1 MDLTPAKTLY
11 IVARAV
17 DYFGMTLFLGGLLFI
32 AFLWPGGGDHSRA
45 RGVVI
50 TGWVLGF
57 AGTIAAIGLEGT
69 WIAQRSPGDFL
80 NWDLISQVLN
90 VHFGQVWFART
101 LLWLL
106 GGVVLAQ
113 LLQRG
118 RFAARSLAWRTGLVA
133 IGFGLVRTTGM
144 TGHASETARP
154 TLAQIADFVHVLGI
168 CAWLG
173 GLAMLLFGLLSR
185 RKPDELA
192 AIVPRYSKLAMSS
205 VLLIIAAGV
214 VLAWQTL
221 GSVGKLVSTDYGR
234 TLLFKIV
241 VLAVILLVAQGSRSW
256 VNRRLDFAV
265 VLRGESGT
273 VRPFVYSVAAETALV
288 IVVVVAAS
296 LLVTAS
302 PGR

>member
-1 MDLTPAKTLY
+1 MDITVTKALY
-11 IVARAV
+11 IAARAV

-32 AFLWPGGGDHSRA
+32 AFLWPRGGDHGRA
-45 RGVVI
+45 RGVVV
-50 TGWVLGF
+50 TGWILGVV
-57 AGTIAAIGLEGT
+57 GTVSAIGLEGA
-69 WIAQRSPGDFL
+69 WISQRSPADFL
-80 NWDLISQVLN
+80 NWDLITQVLD
-90 VHFGQVWFART
+90 VHFGKVWFART

-113 LLQRG
+113 VLQRG
-118 RFAARSLAWRTGLVA
+118 RVAATSLGWRVGLMA
-133 IGFGLVRTTGM
+133 IGFGLLRTTGM
-144 TGHASETARP
+144 TGHASESVRP
-154 TLAQIADFVHVLGI
+154 TLAQIADFLHVLGI

-173 GLAMLLFGLLSR
+173 GLAMLLFGLLAR
-185 RKPDELA
+185 RDPDELA
-192 AIVPRYSKLAMSS
+192 AVVPRYSKLAMGS
-205 VLLIIAAGV
+205 VLLIIAGGV
-214 VLAWQTL
+214 VLTWQTL
-221 GSVGKLVSTDYGR
+221 GSAGKLFSTDYGR

-241 VLAVILLVAQGSRSW
+241 VLAVILLAAQGSRSW

-265 VLRGESGT
+265 VLRGQASA

>member
-1 MDLTPAKTLY
+1 MDITTTKALY
-11 IVARAV
+11 IAARAV
-17 DYFGMTLFLGGLLFI
+17 DYFGMTLFIGGLLFI
-32 AFLWPGGGDHSRA
+32 AFLWPGGGDQGRA
-45 RGVVI
+45 RGVIV
-50 TGWVLGF
+50 TGWILGVV
-57 AGTIAAIGLEGT
+57 GTISAIGLEGA
-69 WIAQRSPGDFL
+69 WISQRSPADFL
-80 NWDLISQVLN
+80 DWDLISQVLD
-90 VHFGQVWFART
+90 VHFGKVWFART

-113 LLQRG
+113 VLQRG
-118 RFAARSLAWRTGLVA
+118 RFAATSLGWRVGLLA
-133 IGFGLVRTTGM
+133 IGFGLLRTTGM
-144 TGHASETARP
+144 TGHASESAKP
-154 TLAQIADFVHVLGI
+154 GLAQIADFLHVLGI
-168 CAWLG
+168 CAWFG

-192 AIVPRYSKLAMSS
+192 AVILRYSKLAMSS

-214 VLAWQTL
+214 VLTWQTL
-221 GSVGKLVSTDYGR
+221 GSAGKLFSTDYGR

-241 VLAVILLVAQGSRSW
+241 VLAVIILAAQGSRSW

-265 VLRGESGT
+265 VLRGESST

>member
-1 MDLTPAKTLY
+1 MDLSPTKACY
-11 IVARAV
+11 ILARAV
-17 DYFGMTLFLGGLLFI
+17 DYFGMTLFLGGLLFL
-32 AFLWPGGGDHSRA
+32 AFLWPGGADQKQA
-45 RGVVI
+45 RRVVVVGWILGVV
-50 TGWVLGF
+50 
-57 AGTIAAIGLEGT
+57 GTVTAIGLEGAWT
-69 WIAQRSPGDFL
+69 SQRGPDAVF
-80 NWDLISQVLN
+80 DVQVVSQVLDG
-90 VHFGQVWFART
+90 HFGQIWIARV
-101 LLWLL
+101 LLWVL

-118 RFAARSLAWRTGLVA
+118 RFAARSLAWRVGFAA
-133 IGFGLVRTTGM
+133 IGFGLLRTTGM

-154 TLAQIADFVHVLGI
+154 TLAQIADFGHVLGI

-173 GLAMLLFGLLSR
+173 GLAMLLLGVLAR

-192 AIVPRYSKLAMSS
+192 AVVPRYSMLAMGS

-214 VLAWQTL
+214 VLTWQTL
-221 GSVGKLVSTDYGR
+221 GSVGKLFSTDYGR

-241 VLAVILLVAQGSRSW
+241 VLAVVLLIAQGSRSW

-265 VLRGESGT
+265 VLRGESST
-273 VRPFVYSVAAETALV
+273 VRPFVYSVAAETVLV